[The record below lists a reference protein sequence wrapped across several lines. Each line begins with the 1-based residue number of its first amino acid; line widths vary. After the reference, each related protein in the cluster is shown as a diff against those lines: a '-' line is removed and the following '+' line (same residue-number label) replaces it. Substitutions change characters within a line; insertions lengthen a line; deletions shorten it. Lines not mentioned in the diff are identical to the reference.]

1 MQVRRWAL
9 LGSCLALPH
18 NTIALLQPAHERGA
32 AAAGGGH
39 SPHDGHSQ
47 RAVAVPGAPGGAA
60 SVQKGGVSC
69 ACRSTAVSPGRMRA
83 PHRCCDTHA
92 ECACNCMMP
101 LLRWTSAEF
110 SFPAPSFRRCR
121 SSSRLTAMRSSRSW
135 LPPRL
140 LWRRGGHPLPALTRW
155 AQPVWPREL
164 ALGGAHFACP
174 GGLRCVLCPLSLPTA
189 PQPGKAGRHPCPA
202 CHHTVW
208 PACHH
213 AVWPTAAMPCT
224 YARV

>member
-1 MQVRRWAL
+1 MMATVSELSLYQVRRA
-9 LGSCLALPH
+9 
-18 NTIALLQPAHERGA
+18 
-32 AAAGGGH
+32 
-39 SPHDGHSQ
+39 
-47 RAVAVPGAPGGAA
+47 AVPRC
-60 SVQKGGVSC
+60 SC
-69 ACRSTAVSPGRMRA
+69 ACKSTADLPGRMRCLA
-83 PHRCCDTHA
+83 QMA
-92 ECACNCMMP
+92 EQRANARARASNCLVP
-101 LLRWTSAEF
+101 LFCWTSTGF
-110 SFPAPSFRRCR
+110 SFPVPSFRRCR

-135 LPPRL
+135 PPPRL

-174 GGLRCVLCPLSLPTA
+174 GGLRCVLCPLSLPSA
-189 PQPGKAGRHPCPA
+189 AQPGKAGRHPCPA